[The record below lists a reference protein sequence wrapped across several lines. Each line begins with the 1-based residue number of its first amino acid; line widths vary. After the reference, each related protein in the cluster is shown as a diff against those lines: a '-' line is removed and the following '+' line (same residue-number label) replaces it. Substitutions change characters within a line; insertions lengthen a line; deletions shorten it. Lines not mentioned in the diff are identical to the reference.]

1 MPLPFIPVVVALG
14 AVAAG
19 GTIAGALGV
28 RDKKKSNELNKMAQ
42 LTVSNA
48 EELLKNARETTQDT
62 LGKLGKIKLKL
73 WSSQV
78 NEFINYYSLINN
90 VNQEFSENKSNVAF
104 GLSEDEFRNISRT
117 ASSFSEIAG
126 MGLTTL
132 GTGALAGLGAFS
144 GVMLFGTAS
153 TGTAISTLTGIA
165 ATNATLA
172 WLGGGTLA
180 AGGLGIAGG
189 IAILGGIVAAPIFA
203 IGGTLFAI
211 SAKNNLRQAEQNIE
225 KANDIKSEMQ
235 DAIERLNEITE
246 TADLY
251 YLFLSKM
258 DRYGDQAVKII
269 QQIIKKHGVDFSVY
283 SRSEQTKLQYACNI
297 MRLLT
302 EALNTAIMTE
312 KGILDA
318 GSLEKFTSLNGQS
331 VTLQEQFHVIY
342 KPSEKE
348 LDLLRD
354 QFESLTE
361 RYDLGI
367 IGSFDDMRTARIWR
381 NIYSRISN
389 GDVREDDK
397 PVLAIITQFI
407 EYLDWK
413 EFLTA

>member
-28 RDKKKSNELNKMAQ
+28 RDKKKSNELNEMAQ

-117 ASSFSEIAG
+117 ASSFSEIAS

-258 DRYGDQAVKII
+258 ERYGDQAVKII

-283 SRSEQTKLQYACNI
+283 SPAEQTKLQYACNI

-361 RYDLGI
+361 HYDLGI

-397 PVLAIITQFI
+397 PVLSIITKFI

>member
-117 ASSFSEIAG
+117 ASSFSEIAS

-235 DAIERLNEITE
+235 NAIQKLNEITG

-258 DRYGDQAVKII
+258 ERYGDQAVKII

-318 GSLEKFTSLNGQS
+318 GSLEKFTSLNCQS

-361 RYDLGI
+361 RYALGI

-397 PVLAIITQFI
+397 PVLAIITKFI

>member
-28 RDKKKSNELNKMAQ
+28 RDKKKSNELNEMAQ

-48 EELLKNARETTQDT
+48 EELLKNASETTQDT
-62 LGKLGKIKLKL
+62 IGKLGKIKLKL

-117 ASSFSEIAG
+117 ASSFSEIAS

-235 DAIERLNEITE
+235 DAIERQWPGLTRPVYFCYRKYNQ
-246 TADLY
+246 DL
-251 YLFLSKM
+251 
-258 DRYGDQAVKII
+258 
-269 QQIIKKHGVDFSVY
+269 
-283 SRSEQTKLQYACNI
+283 T
-297 MRLLT
+297 T
-302 EALNTAIMTE
+302 
-312 KGILDA
+312 
-318 GSLEKFTSLNGQS
+318 GSLLIELGSHGN
-331 VTLQEQFHVIY
+331 TLEEILYTAQ
-342 KPSEKE
+342 
-348 LDLLRD
+348 LAG
-354 QFESLTE
+354 ES
-361 RYDLGI
+361 
-367 IGSFDDMRTARIWR
+367 IGS
-381 NIYSRISN
+381 
-389 GDVREDDK
+389 
-397 PVLAIITQFI
+397 
-407 EYLDWK
+407 YLEGLKVK
-413 EFLTA
+413 E

>member
-1 MPLPFIPVVVALG
+1 M
-14 AVAAG
+14 
-19 GTIAGALGV
+19 
-28 RDKKKSNELNKMAQ
+28 E
-42 LTVSNA
+42 
-48 EELLKNARETTQDT
+48 
-62 LGKLGKIKLKL
+62 LKL

-117 ASSFSEIAG
+117 ASSFSEIAS

-235 DAIERLNEITE
+235 NAIQKLNEITG

-258 DRYGDQAVKII
+258 ERYGDQAVKII

-361 RYDLGI
+361 RYALGI

-397 PVLAIITQFI
+397 PVLAIITKFI

>member
-28 RDKKKSNELNKMAQ
+28 RDKKKSNELNEMAQ

-117 ASSFSEIAG
+117 ASSFSEIAS

-180 AGGLGIAGG
+180 AGGLGLAGG

-258 DRYGDQAVKII
+258 ERYGDQAVKII

-283 SRSEQTKLQYACNI
+283 SPAEQTKLQYACNI

-361 RYDLGI
+361 HYDLGI

-397 PVLAIITQFI
+397 PVLAIITKFI

>member
-117 ASSFSEIAG
+117 ASSFSEIAS

-235 DAIERLNEITE
+235 NAIQKLNEITG

-258 DRYGDQAVKII
+258 ERYGDQAVKII

-361 RYDLGI
+361 RYALGI

-397 PVLAIITQFI
+397 PVFAIITKFI